1 MSEDSVPDR
10 PGPLTA
16 ADVDLALVAEDLAGA
31 LDPRRATDLASLL
44 SRDRG
49 AADRYAQFSREL
61 DSLAVVLAD
70 HPAPPVPD
78 DVILRLDAA
87 LQREV
92 AARDATATATAAH
105 ATAAHAAVRRLTP
118 ARRRRPVAGWAAAL
132 GAVAAVVALLTVVVH
147 TGGATSSSSSATS
160 PLTQAGP
167 AASLRAQA
175 GSGSAASSSIDGS
188 SAAQASSAGG
198 ASAAATAPEAV
209 PAPGTTGRRAV
220 TAATLASV
228 VRAIYPAHSPGPR
241 SPVTVG
247 ASPSPAAS
255 PGLAVTRSRPGEPG
269 GCRPAGTPARLRLL
283 ATTPVTFNGRPAV
296 LLVLAGDPAQPGTV
310 RAAVVRGCGGRP
322 LLTRLVAVGD

>member
-70 HPAPPVPD
+70 HSAPPVPD
-78 DVILRLDAA
+78 DVVLRLDAA
-87 LQREV
+87 FQREV
-92 AARDATATATAAH
+92 AARDATATATA
-105 ATAAHAAVRRLTP
+105 TAHAAVRRLTP

-147 TGGATSSSSSATS
+147 TGGATGSSSSATS

-283 ATTPVTFNGRPAV
+283 ATTPVTFDGRPAV